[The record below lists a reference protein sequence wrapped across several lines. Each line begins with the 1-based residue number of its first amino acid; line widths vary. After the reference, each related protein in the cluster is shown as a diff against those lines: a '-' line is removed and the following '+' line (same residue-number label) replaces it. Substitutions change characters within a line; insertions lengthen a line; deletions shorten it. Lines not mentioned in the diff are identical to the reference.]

1 MHVGCNKRLTKRT
14 AAIVLV
20 KQSCLKGNNEMLDQ
34 GSELPVIIKPGR
46 THGRR
51 KTLSVEERRER
62 ERERERGGG
71 THFCCMLLSSMTE
84 FEVTVRFD
92 CD

>member
-1 MHVGCNKRLTKRT
+1 
-14 AAIVLV
+14 
-20 KQSCLKGNNEMLDQ
+20 MLDQ

-62 ERERERGGG
+62 ERERERGGDS
-71 THFCCMLLSSMTE
+71 LLLHAT
-84 FEVTVRFD
+84 FIHDRI
-92 CD
+92 

>member
-1 MHVGCNKRLTKRT
+1 M
-14 AAIVLV
+14 LV

-62 ERERERGGG
+62 ERERGGG
-71 THFCCMLLSSMTE
+71 LTFVACYFHPRQNLRLQ
-84 FEVTVRFD
+84 
-92 CD
+92 

>member
-1 MHVGCNKRLTKRT
+1 
-14 AAIVLV
+14 
-20 KQSCLKGNNEMLDQ
+20 MLDQ

-62 ERERERGGG
+62 ERERERERGGG
-71 THFCCMLLSSMTE
+71 THFCCMLLSSTTE